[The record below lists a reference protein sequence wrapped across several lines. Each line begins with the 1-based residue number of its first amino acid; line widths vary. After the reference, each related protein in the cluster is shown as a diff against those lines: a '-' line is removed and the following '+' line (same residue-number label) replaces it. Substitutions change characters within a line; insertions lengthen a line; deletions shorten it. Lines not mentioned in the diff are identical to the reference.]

1 MDSLTL
7 APFIADEVHAGD
19 LTHMKEM
26 AYAAALQQYRA
37 GYGTMRRRE
46 LLGHAGR
53 LAALQALGGT
63 ALVAHAQSV
72 GVNDTRILL
81 GQSAPFSGAAEQ
93 LGLQFHLGAQ
103 LYFEALN
110 QKGGVNGRRIELV
123 RMDDGYE
130 PERCAANTRQLIAD
144 GVFALFGYIGTP
156 TSVVAL
162 PLASEAKVP
171 FFAPFTG
178 AEVLR
183 DPFNRYAIHVRASYY
198 DETAAIVRQITGTGI
213 KKVAVFYQN
222 DAYGKA
228 GLEGVTRALKALN
241 MEPSSTGTVE
251 RNTVDV
257 GKALA
262 DVMAQ
267 RPEAIVQIGAYKACA
282 AFIREARK
290 RGYAG
295 NFYNVSFVGT
305 QALLDEL
312 GTDAKGVVVSQV
324 MPFPYTPVTGISGEY
339 LNAVRAKQ
347 GRAAN
352 YSGIEGF
359 VAAKVFSEAVQRAG
373 RNLTREGFIN
383 AIQGMRN
390 LDLGGFPV
398 DFGPNKHTG
407 SKFVELTLLTED
419 GRIRR

>member
-1 MDSLTL
+1 
-7 APFIADEVHAGD
+7 
-19 LTHMKEM
+19 
-26 AYAAALQQYRA
+26 
-37 GYGTMRRRE
+37 MRRRH
-46 LLGHAGR
+46 LLTATASAAMLPALSLLPRRAAAQAG
-53 LAALQALGGT
+53 LTDT
-63 ALVAHAQSV
+63 AIV
-72 GVNDTRILL
+72 L

-103 LYFEALN
+103 LFFEQLN
-110 QKGGVNGRRIELV
+110 AKGGVHGRRIELK
-123 RMDDGYE
+123 RLDDGYE
-130 PERCAANTRQLIAD
+130 PERCVANTKQFIGE

-162 PLASEAKVP
+162 PLATEAKLP

-178 AEVLR
+178 AEALR
-183 DPFNRYAIHVRASYY
+183 TPFNRYAIHVRASYF
-198 DETAAIVRQITGTGI
+198 DETAAIVRQLTQVGI
-213 KKVAVFYQN
+213 KRISVFYQN

-241 MEPSSTGTVE
+241 MEPASTGTVE

-257 GKALA
+257 AESIKSI
-262 DVMAQ
+262 MAG
-267 RPEAIVQIGAYKACA
+267 RPEAIVQISAYKSCA

-290 RGYAG
+290 AGFAG
-295 NFYNVSFVGT
+295 NLYNVSFVGT

-312 GTDAKGVVVSQV
+312 GKDARGVAVSQV
-324 MPFPYTPVTGISGEY
+324 MPFPYSPATALSGEY
-339 LNAVRAKQ
+339 LAAVRAKQ
-347 GRAAN
+347 GRAPN

-359 VAAKVFSEAVQRAG
+359 VAAKVFSEALTRAG
-373 RNLTREGFIN
+373 RGLNREGFIN
-383 AIQGMRN
+383 AVQGMKA

-407 SKFVELTLLTED
+407 SRFVELTLLTED